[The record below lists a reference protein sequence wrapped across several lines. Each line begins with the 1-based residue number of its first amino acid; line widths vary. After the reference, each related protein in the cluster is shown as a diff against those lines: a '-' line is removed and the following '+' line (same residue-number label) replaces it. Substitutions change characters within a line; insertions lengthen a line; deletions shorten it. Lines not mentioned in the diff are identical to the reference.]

1 MYPNRKVVMPVKHRP
16 AAPFS
21 IVSLEN
27 EGHAAVI
34 VLSAC
39 ICQDDWCGYSKYVS
53 FDELVIGGRHE

>member
-1 MYPNRKVVMPVKHRP
+1 MPVKHRP